1 MSVIFSPINKSQ
13 IEEVLDFW
21 KIHAENHSRPFDS
34 AGLVIQL
41 IERDPD
47 AIILAINEGKIVGTV
62 IVGWDGWR
70 GSIYRLAVDGNLK
83 GQGLGRQLMEKAEER
98 LKTLGAT
105 RVNAVVYEGN
115 LAAHSFYHRLGYSKQ
130 LEWARWIKDVEG

>member
-98 LKTLGAT
+98 LKALGAT
-105 RVNAVVYEGN
+105 RVNAVVYEEN
-115 LAAHSFYHRLGYSKQ
+115 SAAHSFYQRLGYSKQ
-130 LEWARWIKDVEG
+130 LEWARWIKDFEG

>member
-1 MSVIFSPINKSQ
+1 MSITFSPINKSQ
-13 IEEVLDFW
+13 IQEALDFW

-34 AGLVIQL
+34 ADLVSQL

-47 AIILAINEGKIVGTV
+47 ALILAIHEGKIVGTV
-62 IVGWDGWR
+62 IAGWDGWR

-105 RVNAVVYEGN
+105 RVNAVVNEEN
-115 LAAHSFYHRLGYSKQ
+115 LAAHSFYQRLGYSKQ
-130 LEWARWIKDVEG
+130 LEWARWIKDL

>member
-1 MSVIFSPINKSQ
+1 MSVKFCSVYKSQ
-13 IEEVLDFW
+13 IQEVLGFW
-21 KIHAENHSRPFDS
+21 KIHAENHSHPFDS
-34 AGLVIQL
+34 ADLVSQL

-47 AIILAINEGKIVGTV
+47 ALILAIHEGKIVGTV
-62 IVGWDGWR
+62 IAGWDGWR

-105 RVNAVVYEGN
+105 RVNAVVYEEN
-115 LAAHSFYHRLGYSKQ
+115 SAAHSFYQRLGYSKQ
-130 LEWARWIKDVEG
+130 LEWARWIKDL